1 MRIEA
6 KGELDR
12 LDFFQSLYDEARAA
26 ADSCYEAFERHL
38 EQYKGSPKLDGSAEE
53 ATVVRNITY
62 ELIESQV
69 SSYIPNP
76 SVSCKVASE
85 RNTRLAKSIESL
97 CKTKRD
103 ELPFEMMNDLDER
116 YNPIYG
122 GSVWLV
128 EWDDSIR
135 TPRSIGDV
143 KVSCIAPKAFV
154 GEPNIYDVRE
164 MDYCFISFETTK
176 DDLVRKYGV
185 SYEVA
190 DSTSSTE
197 NPDDNSATVY
207 ICYYKNELDKVCQFI
222 WSDQQV
228 LRDLDD
234 YFARKR
240 RVCKVCGEREELCR
254 CKENGRK
261 PKYVMESE
269 EYETLDRPIVR
280 SDGTIIPIM
289 SQMIRDG
296 KPVMETV
303 TREAKDTYGNMI
315 FDTAGGVMLPATVE
329 VQVPKMEETRIPFY
343 SPSVFPIVIRKN
355 TSEEGSVFGQ
365 SDCAFIRPQ
374 QQAINKVESRIM
386 MKLMRSSVT
395 PMMPEDAT
403 VAVNNEV
410 FGNVIRMKP
419 GQSASNYGVIDTTP
433 DISRDMAEAERLY
446 DHAKRI
452 LGISDSYQGQYDGSA
467 QSGKAKMLQ
476 IQQAAGRL
484 DSKRQ
489 MKNAAYAEIDKIIFQ
504 LTLAYADE
512 KRDFSYK
519 DAFGRMQNISFNRH
533 DFVERNEAG
542 EYYYNDEFLFSCDAT
557 MDIEKNREFIWQENL
572 KNFQLG
578 AFGDPQSPE
587 AQLIYW
593 QNNEMAKYPFSHE
606 NVERLKEVITAQRQA
621 AMAQEQLAQ
630 MQSENAALSEEV
642 ANRASYGDYL
652 YGIANNQGGMTNGET
667 A

>member
-6 KGELDR
+6 RGELDR
-12 LDFFQSLYDEARAA
+12 LDFFQSLYDDARAA
-26 ADSCYEAFERHL
+26 ADVYYEKL
-38 EQYKGSPKLDGSAEE
+38 DKWLDQYKGSPKIDGSAED

-76 SVSCKVASE
+76 SVSSRVASE
-85 RNTRLAKSIESL
+85 KNTRLSRSIESL
-97 CKTKRD
+97 LKAKRD
-103 ELPFEMMNDLDER
+103 ELPFEVMNDLDER
-116 YNPIYG
+116 FNPIYG

-135 TPRSIGDV
+135 THNSIGDI

-154 GEPNIYDVRE
+154 GEPNIYDVRD

-190 DSTSSTE
+190 DATASDESA
-197 NPDDNSATVY
+197 DDNSATVY
-207 ICYYKNELDKVCQFI
+207 ICYYKNELDRVCQFI

-228 LRDLDD
+228 LRDVDD

-240 RVCKVCGEREELCR
+240 KVCKVCGEREELCR
-254 CKENGRK
+254 CKEEGRK
-261 PKYVMESE
+261 PKYVTESE
-269 EYETLDRPIVR
+269 EYETLDAPVVR
-280 SDGTIIPIM
+280 SDGRIIPIM
-289 SQMIRDG
+289 SQVIRDG
-296 KPVMETV
+296 KPVIETER
-303 TREAKDTYGNMI
+303 REARDTYGNMV
-315 FDTAGGVMLPATVE
+315 FDDTAGIMMPATVE
-329 VQVPKMEETRIPFY
+329 VQVPKMEETKIPFY
-343 SPSVFPIVIRKN
+343 APSVFPIVIRKN

-365 SDCAFIRPQ
+365 SDCEFIRPQ

-395 PMMPEDAT
+395 PVMPEDST
-403 VAVNNEV
+403 VALNNEV

-419 GQSASNYGVIDTTP
+419 GQTAANYGVVDTTP
-433 DISRDMAEAERLY
+433 DISKDMAEAERLY

-489 MKNAAYAEIDKIIFQ
+489 MKNAAYADIDKIIFQ

-512 KRDFSYK
+512 KREYSYR
-519 DAFGRMQNISFNRH
+519 DAFGRMQNVTFNRY
-533 DFVERNEAG
+533 DFVERDEAG

-578 AFGDPQSPE
+578 AFGNPQSPE

-593 QNNEMAKYPFSHE
+593 QNNEMAKYPFAHE
-606 NVERLKEVITAQRQA
+606 NVERLKEIITAQRQA
-621 AMAQEQLAQ
+621 AMAQEQLAR
-630 MQSENAALSEEV
+630 MQSDNALLSEELD
-642 ANRASYGDYL
+642 NRRNYGDYL
-652 YGIANNQGGMTNGET
+652 YGMATNGGMTNVEET
-667 A
+667 T